1 MKPMNILVLG
11 GSGFIGRSVVER
23 LVERSGGGTGRIV
36 VPSRRPAR
44 AKHIQLLPTV
54 QVRDADVHDDAQL
67 AGLVAGCDA
76 VINLIAILH
85 GNRAAFQR
93 VHVDLPGRL
102 AQASAKAGVPRI
114 VHVSAIGVASDAPSH
129 YLRSKAAGEA
139 AISAAGQAATILRP
153 SIVFGEHD
161 AFLNMFAS
169 MQRIAPFVPL
179 AGADA
184 TFQPVW
190 VEDVAEAIVRCVHD
204 EGDPRRGR
212 ILECT
217 GPRVYTLRQL
227 VRLAGRWSGHPRA
240 VIGMPGALAQLQA
253 MFFELLPGEPLIT
266 RDNLASL
273 RVPNVAGGSLPGL
286 DALGITAS
294 PLEAIAPS
302 YLGRSDASRLDT
314 WRARARRP

>member
-11 GSGFIGRSVVER
+11 GSGFIGRSVIER
-23 LVERSGGGTGRIV
+23 LVEHSGGGSGRIV
-36 VPSRRPAR
+36 VPSRHPAR

-54 QVRDADVHDDAQL
+54 QVRNADVHDDAQL

-76 VINLIAILH
+76 VVNLVAILH

-93 VHVDLPGRL
+93 VHVDLPRRL
-102 AQASAKAGVPRI
+102 AAACAKAGVRRI

-129 YLRSKAAGEA
+129 YLRSKAAGET
-139 AISAAGQAATILRP
+139 AIAGAGVPATILRP

-161 AFLNMFAS
+161 SFLNLFAA

-184 TFQPVW
+184 KFQPVW
-190 VEDVAEAIVRCVHD
+190 VEDVAEAIVRCLD
-204 EGDPRRGR
+204 EEDHERRVF
-212 ILECT
+212 ECT

-227 VRLAGRWSGHPRA
+227 VQLAGRWSGHPRA
-240 VIGMPGALAQLQA
+240 VVGLPAPLAQRQA
-253 MFFELLPGEPLIT
+253 AFFELLPGQPLIT

-273 RVPNVAGGSLPGL
+273 RVPNVASGSLPGL
-286 DALGITAS
+286 DALGITPTA
-294 PLEAIAPS
+294 LEAIAPS

-314 WRARARRP
+314 WRARARRS

>member
-1 MKPMNILVLG
+1 MTRDIVVLG
-11 GSGFIGRSVVER
+11 GSGFVGRSVCER
-23 LVERSGGGTGRIV
+23 LVARSGGGSGRIV

-54 QVRDADVHDDAQL
+54 QLHDADVHDDAQL
-67 AGLVAGCDA
+67 AALVAGCDA
-76 VINLIAILH
+76 VVNLVAILH
-85 GNRAAFQR
+85 GDRAAFQR
-93 VHVDLPGRL
+93 VHVDLPARL
-102 AQASAKAGVPRI
+102 ARACAVAGVRRI

-139 AISAAGQAATILRP
+139 AVSSSTVPATILRP

-161 AFLNMFAS
+161 RFLNLFAS
-169 MQRIAPFVPL
+169 MQAFAPFVPL

-190 VEDVAEAIVRCVHD
+190 VEDVAAAIVRCLD
-204 EGDPRRGR
+204 DDGTAGR
-212 ILECT
+212 SFELV

-227 VRLAGRWSGHPRA
+227 VQLAGRWSGRERA
-240 VIGMPGALAQLQA
+240 VIPLPAALARLQA

-273 RVPNVAGGSLPGL
+273 RVPNVASGKLPGFE
-286 DALGITAS
+286 ALGITPAA
-294 PLEAIAPS
+294 LEAIAPS
-302 YLGRSDASRLDT
+302 YLGASDASRLDL
-314 WRARARRP
+314 WRARARRS